1 MSPDKGVAASRIG
14 AVFFEG
20 ELKEPLGSL
29 ARPAAR
35 TIKLTYQCS
44 LEYPRRTKIQ
54 YKLTEPKGKTI
65 GEVKIYRN
73 N

>member
-44 LEYPRRTKIQ
+44 KSTQEELKYSI
-54 YKLTEPKGKTI
+54 
-65 GEVKIYRN
+65 N
-73 N
+73 